1 MTEGKGVGSAA
12 WNHDPK
18 GLALLGLGQDC
29 SKNGIPYSL
38 KRMCMLLVQAFGGMI
53 SYSEENAC
61 PPIGEICV
69 GITAV
74 TPNTENV
81 FNSCMLWVQTK
92 TDWL

>member
-12 WNHDPK
+12 WNDDPK

-29 SKNGIPYSL
+29 SKNGVLYSL
-38 KRMCMLLVQAFGGMI
+38 KSMPVLLTEPLGGMI
-53 SYSEENAC
+53 SYSEEDAC
-61 PPIGEICV
+61 PPIGKISV

-74 TPNTENV
+74 TANTENI
-81 FNSCMLWVQTK
+81 FNSCILWAQIK